1 MRKCNQCRQNFDG
14 ESYVLV
20 FKLMVPRRGTKLQD
34 RQLTKGTVHIHVRND
49 CMKKATC
56 NPKDIIIPEFYGLTS
71 TKLAKIAERTQFKF

>member
-14 ESYVLV
+14 ESYVTV

-34 RQLTKGTVHIHVRND
+34 GYVTEGTVHIHVRND
-49 CMKKATC
+49 CMKKAKY

-71 TKLAKIAERTQFKF
+71 TELAKIAERTQFKF

>member
-14 ESYVLV
+14 ESYVTA

-34 RQLTKGTVHIHVRND
+34 GYVTEGTVHIHVRND
-49 CMKKATC
+49 CMKKAKY

-71 TKLAKIAERTQFKF
+71 TELAKIAERTQFKF

>member
-14 ESYVLV
+14 ESYVSA

-34 RQLTKGTVHIHVRND
+34 GYVTEGTVHIHVRND
-49 CMKKATC
+49 CMKKAKY

-71 TKLAKIAERTQFKF
+71 TELAKIAERTQFKF

>member
-14 ESYVLV
+14 ESYVTA

-34 RQLTKGTVHIHVRND
+34 GYVTEGTVHIHVRND
-49 CMKKATC
+49 CMKKAKY

-71 TKLAKIAERTQFKF
+71 TELVEIAERGQFKF